1 MGVDIFEH
9 IKIMAMSD
17 AEKIAL
23 MNHGPEYLKIFSKD
37 DSFAIRIRA
46 KQQIKESKDAQSI
59 RFMDDVID
67 LKKQAKS
74 TVFGTRIRAKIILGK
89 LRDEGKIQ

>member
-1 MGVDIFEH
+1 
-9 IKIMAMSD
+9 MAMSD

-23 MNHGPEYLKIFSKD
+23 MNQGPEYLKIFSKD

-46 KQQIKESKDAQSI
+46 KHMIKESNSEKAQ
-59 RFMDDVID
+59 RFIAEVAD
-67 LKKQAKS
+67 LEEQAES
-74 TVFGTRIRAKIILGK
+74 TVWGVRIRAKIILDK